1 MEKNKIPV
9 FIVSLAKDT
18 ERRKSISDTLKKE
31 NIDFEFIDAILGSD
45 LPREELDRI
54 KNNSPKEFNPTIS
67 EIGCSLSH
75 QKVYSR
81 IINDNIEWSIILEDD
96 AIINGSLKHLID
108 GLSGEAIKKM
118 AEEDLYILGGQDGLS
133 QRRKVSL
140 SFFNKININEI
151 IFRKLTYKPIYITRA
166 CCYLINKK
174 LAKNLHDEFNKN
186 YYIADK
192 WKYLHDKKCFNKI
205 YLTEIISHPI
215 VDVFNSNI
223 EKERLEKL
231 EQELK
236 KESRKKGTIEKG
248 INEFFFIIKRFL
260 RSLKW

>member
-1 MEKNKIPV
+1 MENNKIPV

-18 ERRKSISDTLKKE
+18 DRRKSIADTLKKE
-31 NIDFEFIDAILGSD
+31 NIYFEFIDAILGSD

-54 KNNSPKEFNPTIS
+54 KASSPKEFNPTTS

-75 QKVYSR
+75 QKIYSK
-81 IINDNIEWSIILEDD
+81 IINEKIEWAIILEDD
-96 AIINGSLKHLID
+96 AIINSSLKHLIN
-108 GLSGEAIKKM
+108 GLSEEATIKIR
-118 AEEDLYILGGQDGLS
+118 EEDLYILGGQDGLS

-140 SFFNKININEI
+140 SFFNKININGI
-151 IFRKLTYKPIYITRA
+151 IFRKLTYKPIYITRT
-166 CCYLINKK
+166 CCYLVSRK
-174 LAKNLHDEFNKN
+174 LAMNLHEEFNNN

-192 WKYLHDKKCFNKI
+192 WDYLYKKKCFKNI

-215 VDVFNSNI
+215 VDISNSNI
-223 EKERLEKL
+223 EKERLAKL
-231 EQELK
+231 DQEIK
-236 KESRKKGTIEKG
+236 KESRKKGSIENG

>member
-9 FIVSLAKDT
+9 FIVSLAKDID
-18 ERRKSISDTLKKE
+18 RRKSIADDLKKGS
-31 NIDFEFIDAILGSD
+31 IDFEFIDAILGSD
-45 LPREELDRI
+45 LTREDLDRI
-54 KNNSPKEFNPTIS
+54 RENSPEEFNPTVS

-75 QKVYSR
+75 QKIYSK
-81 IINDNIEWSIILEDD
+81 IINEKIEWAIILEDD

-140 SFFNKININEI
+140 SFFNKININGV
-151 IFRKLTYKPIYITRA
+151 IFRKLIHKPIYITRT
-166 CCYLINKK
+166 CCYLVSRK
-174 LAKNLHDEFNKN
+174 LAINLHKEFNNN

-192 WKYLHDKKCFNKI
+192 WDYLYKKKCFKNI

-215 VDVFNSNI
+215 IDISNSNI
-223 EKERLEKL
+223 EKERLAKL
-231 EQELK
+231 DQEIK
-236 KESRKKGTIEKG
+236 KESRQKGKIERG
-248 INEFFFIIKRFL
+248 INNFFFLIKKFL